1 MADDRDTELLTDL
14 ISAARKA
21 GADGADAV
29 YARGQSQSVS
39 QRLGTPEAIERSEE
53 NDIGLRVFIGRQ
65 QACVSSSDVS
75 PAALTGLAERAV
87 AMAKVAPEDP
97 YARLA
102 TAAEVTGA
110 PPELEMYDSTEPHA
124 DDLRDRA
131 AAAEDAARAVDGVTN
146 SEGAEAGWG
155 LTDVTIAASNG
166 FLGRYRRSSHYVSA
180 SVLAG
185 SGQAMERDY
194 DYDAKVFLSDLGD
207 AASIG
212 RNAGQRA
219 VRRLGAKSPKT
230 GSLPVVFDKR
240 ASASLL
246 RHFASAVN
254 GAAVARGTSFLKD
267 ALGTQVFAQGID
279 VVDDPH
285 RARGFK
291 SRPFDAEGVATNHS
305 AIVTNGTLQSWFL
318 DLATATQLATT
329 TTGHASRGVGGP
341 PSPSPSNLYIAAGAQ
356 SPAAM
361 IADIKE
367 GILVNE
373 LMGMSISIVTGDYSR
388 GAAGFW
394 IENGQITHPISEATI
409 AGNLKEMFANL
420 TAADD
425 LEFKY
430 GVDAPSLRVDGMTV
444 AGSN

>member
-1 MADDRDTELLTDL
+1 MADDHDTDL
-14 ISAARKA
+14 LCDLIAAAKKA

-39 QRLGTPEAIERSEE
+39 QRLGIPEAVERSEE

-102 TAAEVTGA
+102 TAAEVIQN
-110 PPELEMYDSTEPHA
+110 PPLLEIYDPTEPEAAH
-124 DDLRDRA
+124 LRDRA

-166 FLGRYRRSSHYVSA
+166 FLGRYQRSSHYISA

-185 SGQAMERDY
+185 SGQEMERDY

-207 AASIG
+207 AAIIG
-212 RNAGQRA
+212 QNAGQRA
-219 VRRLGAKSPKT
+219 VQRLGAKSPKT
-230 GSLPVVFDKR
+230 GSMPVVFDKR

-254 GAAVARGTSFLKD
+254 GSAIARGTSFLKD
-267 ALGTQVFAQGID
+267 ALGSAVFAAGIN
-279 VVDDPH
+279 VIDDPH

-291 SRPFDAEGVATNHS
+291 TRPFDAEGIATKHS
-305 AIVTNGTLQSWFL
+305 SIVTDGTLQSWFL
-318 DLATATQLATT
+318 DLATAAQLESQ

-341 PSPSPSNLYIAAGAQ
+341 PSPSASNLYIAAGDQ
-356 SPAAM
+356 SFADM

-388 GAAGFW
+388 GAAGYW

-409 AGNLKEMFANL
+409 AGNLKDMFAQM
-420 TAADD
+420 TAAND

-430 GVDAPSLRVDGMTV
+430 GIDAPSLRVDGMTV
-444 AGSN
+444 AGSS

>member
-1 MADDRDTELLTDL
+1 
-14 ISAARKA
+14 
-21 GADGADAV
+21 
-29 YARGQSQSVS
+29 
-39 QRLGTPEAIERSEE
+39 
-53 NDIGLRVFIGRQ
+53 
-65 QACVSSSDVS
+65 
-75 PAALTGLAERAV
+75 
-87 AMAKVAPEDP
+87 
-97 YARLA
+97 
-102 TAAEVTGA
+102 
-110 PPELEMYDSTEPHA
+110 
-124 DDLRDRA
+124 
-131 AAAEDAARAVDGVTN
+131 
-146 SEGAEAGWG
+146 
-155 LTDVTIAASNG
+155 
-166 FLGRYRRSSHYVSA
+166 
-180 SVLAG
+180 
-185 SGQAMERDY
+185 
-194 DYDAKVFLSDLGD
+194 
-207 AASIG
+207 
-212 RNAGQRA
+212 
-219 VRRLGAKSPKT
+219 
-230 GSLPVVFDKR
+230 
-240 ASASLL
+240 
-246 RHFASAVN
+246 VN

-356 SPAAM
+356 SLAAM